1 MGLSLVFASDQHT
14 EPTRPIM
21 KFALALLLV
30 LAATTYGQNATCTEA
45 DNAVSYQ
52 SCVAAQNA
60 YDLAVAVS
68 ACDSGC
74 EATAQTLLDNAVAA
88 ITDCTCEISSSSAI
102 VASIFMA
109 VIARFMY

>member
-14 EPTRPIM
+14 KPTRPIM

-45 DNAVSYQ
+45 DHASSFSV
-52 SCVAAQNA
+52 CTAAQDA

-68 ACDSGC
+68 GCDSGC
-74 EATAQTLLDNAVAA
+74 EAAAQTVLDNAVAA

-102 VASIFMA
+102 AASIFMA

>member
-14 EPTRPIM
+14 KPTRPIM

-45 DNAVSYQ
+45 DHASSFSV
-52 SCVAAQNA
+52 CAAAQDA
-60 YDLAVAVS
+60 YDLAAAVPG
-68 ACDSGC
+68 CDSDC
-74 EATAQTLLDNAVAA
+74 EAAALQTVLDNAVAA

-102 VASIFMA
+102 AASIFMA
-109 VIARFMY
+109 VIA